1 MDEKPTAH
9 LAELKRFIWDEYEVD
24 TSEMTISRVRKRM
37 QWSKKSVFA
46 QKTRLL
52 NLLILVCKCNEV
64 RLFRFIGDINNSE
77 FGLQRP
83 LGINLL
89 PRSVSLFD
97 DSTRH
102 TEIFP

>member
-1 MDEKPTAH
+1 MYVALSFRSPLQTFMLKSQSLRTFMDEKPTAH

-37 QWSKKSVFA
+37 QWSKKSGFA

-77 FGLQRP
+77 FG
-83 LGINLL
+83 
-89 PRSVSLFD
+89 
-97 DSTRH
+97 
-102 TEIFP
+102 